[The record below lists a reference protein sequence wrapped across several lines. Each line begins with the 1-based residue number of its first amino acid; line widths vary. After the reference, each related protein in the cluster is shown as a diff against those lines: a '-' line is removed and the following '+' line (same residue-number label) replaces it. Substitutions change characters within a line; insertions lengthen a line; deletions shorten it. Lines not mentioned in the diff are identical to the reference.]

1 LTNNDEQ
8 RELLIR
14 TVTAGA
20 LSGMRSMSGPAAI
33 ANWASLHPQ
42 NYKKT
47 LFSRLAD
54 KKVARAV
61 SMMLYGEMMLDKLP
75 ILPNR
80 NALLPLLGRMGW
92 GGLAGAAAF
101 AGGKRPIIQGAA
113 LSAFAAFISTQIT
126 FQMRV
131 GLPKLLRL
139 PDQFVALMEDA
150 LVLAVVRR
158 VIAS

>member
-1 LTNNDEQ
+1 MTNNDEQ

-80 NALLPLLGRMGW
+80 NALH
-92 GGLAGAAAF
+92 F
-101 AGGKRPIIQGAA
+101 
-113 LSAFAAFISTQIT
+113 
-126 FQMRV
+126 
-131 GLPKLLRL
+131 
-139 PDQFVALMEDA
+139 
-150 LVLAVVRR
+150 
-158 VIAS
+158 